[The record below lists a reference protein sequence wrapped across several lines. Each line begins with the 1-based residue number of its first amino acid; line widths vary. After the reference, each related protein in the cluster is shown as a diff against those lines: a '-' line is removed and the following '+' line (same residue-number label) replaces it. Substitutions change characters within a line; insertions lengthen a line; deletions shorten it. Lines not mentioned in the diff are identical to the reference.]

1 MSEFIVILMVII
13 FSIGILITIKDIS
26 KHAKK

>member
-13 FSIGILITIKDIS
+13 FSIGILITVKDIS